1 MRLDIVNNVCIS
13 VKCVSNIVLSKY
25 FHCSPCHFSDW
36 NPATDMQA
44 MARIYRQGQKKP
56 CYIYR
61 MFTSGTV
68 EEVVYQRQTQKQNLS
83 TLTVDGKGSSK
94 KSAGFTKEEL
104 QDCFTLKVD
113 CSCDTKRKVG
123 SKWNEYEGAESLRDE
138 GCTDAALLS
147 VAEECSGVLGFVH
160 IVPEE
165 SKVEEEGGGDNDDY
179 EDDFSSEEEF
189 DDDFAVASK
198 RSSRAKTGFLDEAIL
213 DDDEESD
220 EEEEEEEEEEHDEYS
235 SEEEFEG

>member
-1 MRLDIVNNVCIS
+1 MILRSRECVLCIVM
-13 VKCVSNIVLSKY
+13 Y
-25 FHCSPCHFSDW
+25 FSHFIFVTALVISDW

-44 MARIYRQGQKKP
+44 MARVYRQGQKKP

-104 QDCFTLKVD
+104 QDCFTLKAD

-123 SKWNEYEGAESLRDE
+123 SKWSEYEGPNLSV
-138 GCTDAALLS
+138 TKAALTR
-147 VAEECSGVLGFVH
+147 
-160 IVPEE
+160 
-165 SKVEEEGGGDNDDY
+165 
-179 EDDFSSEEEF
+179 
-189 DDDFAVASK
+189 
-198 RSSRAKTGFLDEAIL
+198 RSSLLQRNTVAFLDSFTL
-213 DDDEESD
+213 FQKKSPK
-220 EEEEEEEEEEHDEYS
+220 
-235 SEEEFEG
+235 

>member
-1 MRLDIVNNVCIS
+1 
-13 VKCVSNIVLSKY
+13 
-25 FHCSPCHFSDW
+25 
-36 NPATDMQA
+36 MQA
-44 MARIYRQGQKKP
+44 MARVYRQGQTKP

-83 TLTVDGKGSSK
+83 NLTVDGQGSSK
-94 KSAGFTKEEL
+94 KTSGFTKEEL

-123 SKWNEYEGAESLRDE
+123 SKWSEYEGVDSLRDE
-138 GCTDAALLS
+138 GCTDAPLLS
-147 VAEECSGVLGFVH
+147 VAEECSGILGFVH

-165 SKVEEEGGGDNDDY
+165 ESKVEGEGDDSDDY

-189 DDDFAVASK
+189 DDDFATTSK
-198 RSSRAKTGFLDEAIL
+198 RTTRAKTGFLDEAIL
-213 DDDEESD
+213 DDEES
-220 EEEEEEEEEEHDEYS
+220 EEEEEEEEHEYS

>member
-1 MRLDIVNNVCIS
+1 MILRSRECVLCIVM
-13 VKCVSNIVLSKY
+13 Y
-25 FHCSPCHFSDW
+25 FSHFIFVTALVISDW

-44 MARIYRQGQKKP
+44 MARVYRQGQKKP

-104 QDCFTLKVD
+104 QDCFTLKAD

-123 SKWNEYEGAESLRDE
+123 SKWSEYEGAESLRDE

-147 VAEECSGVLGFVH
+147 VAEEYSGVLGFVH

-165 SKVEEEGGGDNDDY
+165 ESKVEGEGGGDNDDY
-179 EDDFSSEEEF
+179 EDEFSSEEEF

-198 RSSRAKTGFLDEAIL
+198 RSTRAKTGFLDEAIL
-213 DDDEESD
+213 DDDEESEEEDED
-220 EEEEEEEEEEHDEYS
+220 EEEHEYS

>member
-1 MRLDIVNNVCIS
+1 
-13 VKCVSNIVLSKY
+13 
-25 FHCSPCHFSDW
+25 
-36 NPATDMQA
+36 MQA
-44 MARIYRQGQKKP
+44 MARVYRQGQKKP

-83 TLTVDGKGSSK
+83 TLTVDAKGSSK

-104 QDCFTLKVD
+104 QDCFTLKGH

-123 SKWNEYEGAESLRDE
+123 NKWNEYEGAESLRDE

-147 VAEECSGVLGFVH
+147 VAEECRGVLGFVH

-165 SKVEEEGGGDNDDY
+165 VSKVEGGDDNDEYKD
-179 EDDFSSEEEF
+179 EFSSEEEF
-189 DDDFAVASK
+189 DDDFAVVSK
-198 RSSRAKTGFLDEAIL
+198 RSTRAKTGFLDEAIL
-213 DDDEESD
+213 DDEES
-220 EEEEEEEEEEHDEYS
+220 EEEEEHEYS